1 MLVLFAVLGFL
12 NLLELA
18 AMVVA
23 RSAGSGA

>member
-12 NLLELA
+12 NLLKLA

-23 RSAGSGA
+23 RSARSGA

>member
-12 NLLELA
+12 NLLELP

-23 RSAGSGA
+23 RNAESGA